1 MELFGNW
8 EANTMTGKGHQGA
21 IVSLDGQKFN
31 IRPVASN
38 TAEAITKS
46 IVTLMEAL
54 NDFVYT
60 VTYDNTR
67 GAHGMKHSQ
76 KNLRVIL
83 FCQDLPFLGVESER
97 KHQRD
102 PYDSVCS

>member
-1 MELFGNW
+1 MCFEARTEAVNRMELFGNW

-60 VTYDNTR
+60 VTYDNTKGGTR
-67 GAHGMKHSQ
+67 HETLAKKFKSHT
-76 KNLRVIL
+76 V
-83 FCQDLPFLGVESER
+83 
-97 KHQRD
+97 
-102 PYDSVCS
+102 